1 MGEITAVEVVD
12 VEVEVLM
19 TKEEATELTQ
29 SIQSTTTAL
38 YVLIKKAHD
47 NKAWLA
53 MGYDSWASYIE
64 NEFNFSRA
72 RSYQLINQ
80 ANVIEEINEASG
92 VELYITEREARSIKK
107 KLPEITKKLETEVK
121 GADLTSE
128 KAEEKVREIIDE
140 TKEEMDMTNKY
151 NNGGQY
157 NDGYAED
164 EEDNGAMEEWTPAN
178 VDKVLK
184 DEDFF
189 YYDNLMTTLEIF
201 KSMPAA
207 DTFGK
212 TLRNSNKDTKEVL
225 EKAENAFAWLA
236 KLIDEI
242 E

>member
-1 MGEITAVEVVD
+1 MGEITTVEVVD

>member
-1 MGEITAVEVVD
+1 MGEITTVEVVD
-12 VEVEVLM
+12 AEIEVLM
-19 TKEEATELTQ
+19 TKEEAIELTQ

-128 KAEEKVREIIDE
+128 EAEKKAREIIDE
-140 TKEEMDMTNKY
+140 TKEEMDMANKY

-164 EEDNGAMEEWTPAN
+164 EEDNGAMEEWRPAN
-178 VDKVLK
+178 VDKILK
-184 DEDFF
+184 DEDLF
-189 YYDNLMTTLEIF
+189 YYNHLMTTLEIF

-207 DTFGK
+207 DKFGK
-212 TLRNSNKDTKEVL
+212 TLRNSNKDTKEIL

>member
-1 MGEITAVEVVD
+1 MGEITTVEVVD

-19 TKEEATELTQ
+19 TKEEAVELTQ

-128 KAEEKVREIIDE
+128 EAEEKAREIIDE
-140 TKEEMDMTNKY
+140 TKEEMDMVNKY

-157 NDGYAED
+157 YDGYAED

-178 VDKVLK
+178 VDKILK
-184 DEDFF
+184 DEDLF
-189 YYDNLMTTLEIF
+189 YYNHLMTTLEIF

-207 DTFGK
+207 DKFGK
-212 TLRNSNKDTKEVL
+212 TLRNSTKDTKEVL
-225 EKAENAFAWLA
+225 EKAENAFSWLA
-236 KLIDEI
+236 TLIDEI

>member
-12 VEVEVLM
+12 VEVEVSM

-121 GADLTSE
+121 GADLPSE
-128 KAEEKVREIIDE
+128 EAKEKVQEIINE
-140 TKEEMDMTNKY
+140 TKEEMDMANKY
-151 NNGGQY
+151 NNGEQY
-157 NDGYAED
+157 DDGYDED
-164 EEDNGAMEEWTPAN
+164 EEDNSAMEEWTPAN
-178 VDKVLK
+178 VDKILK
-184 DEDFF
+184 DEDLF
-189 YYDNLMTTLEIF
+189 YYNHLMTTLEIF

-207 DTFGK
+207 DKFGK
-212 TLRNSNKDTKEVL
+212 TLRNSTKDTKEVL
-225 EKAENAFAWLA
+225 EKAESAFAWLA

>member
-1 MGEITAVEVVD
+1 MGEITTVEVVD
-12 VEVEVLM
+12 AEVEVLM
-19 TKEEATELTQ
+19 TKEEAVELTQ

-107 KLPEITKKLETEVK
+107 KLPEITKKLEAEVK

-128 KAEEKVREIIDE
+128 EAEEKAREIIDE
-140 TKEEMDMTNKY
+140 TKEEMDMANKY

-189 YYDNLMTTLEIF
+189 YYNNLMTTLEIF

-207 DTFGK
+207 DKFGK

>member
-1 MGEITAVEVVD
+1 MGEITTVEVVD
-12 VEVEVLM
+12 AEVEVLM

-121 GADLTSE
+121 GANLPSE
-128 KAEEKVREIIDE
+128 EAEEKAREIIDE
-140 TKEEMDMTNKY
+140 TKEEMDMANKY

-157 NDGYAED
+157 DDGYVED

-189 YYDNLMTTLEIF
+189 HYNNLMTTLEIF

-207 DTFGK
+207 DKFGK

>member
-1 MGEITAVEVVD
+1 MGEITTVEVVD

-19 TKEEATELTQ
+19 TKEEAVELTQ

-53 MGYDSWASYIE
+53 MGYDSWASYVE

-128 KAEEKVREIIDE
+128 EAKEKAREIIDE
-140 TKEEMDMTNKY
+140 TKEEMDMVNKY
-151 NNGGQY
+151 NNSGQY
-157 NDGYAED
+157 DDGYAED

-178 VDKVLK
+178 VDKILK
-184 DEDFF
+184 DEDLF
-189 YYDNLMTTLEIF
+189 YYNHLMTTLEIF

-207 DTFGK
+207 DKFGK
-212 TLRNSNKDTKEVL
+212 TLRNSNKDTKEIL

>member
-1 MGEITAVEVVD
+1 MGEITTVEVVD

-121 GADLTSE
+121 GADLPSE
-128 KAEEKVREIIDE
+128 EAEEKAREIIDE
-140 TKEEMDMTNKY
+140 TKEEMDMANKY

-157 NDGYAED
+157 DDGYVED

-189 YYDNLMTTLEIF
+189 YYNNLMTTLEIF

-207 DTFGK
+207 DKFGK